1 MVKARTIVEDECVS
15 QEVAKLIKKYP
26 RIDDLWE
33 AWKWRLSRDPI
44 TDATPINDN
53 VMIIKTSSSNLSFG
67 VPSIAILYSFSEDE
81 VHVLGIKHGLT

>member
-1 MVKARTIVEDECVS
+1 MIKARTIVEDECVS
-15 QEVAKLIKKYP
+15 DELTKLIKNHP

-53 VMIIKTSSSNLSFG
+53 VMIIKTSSANLSFG

-81 VHVLGIKHGLT
+81 VRVFGIKHDLG